1 MLLDIRPEKCFL
13 DFCLES
19 KKKYIENGW
28 PNPRLETWRLTQLP
42 KLINQEFSFQCVDR
56 IDFNTNNNSLKPE
69 ALNLNSINYFRS
81 KYFCNHL
88 MTEVSLSNFSSGFN
102 LNIPENIKFN
112 NEIKLS
118 SFVKENQW
126 SSPVIVI
133 NVGEN
138 SEVKISLDI
147 EMTSNSMSTP
157 MISLNIMKGANVSF
171 GVNIFNNNKKV
182 NIESSNIASIESN
195 LFDESKLNMAIAQ
208 QGINVS
214 RTDVNVCLNG
224 ERSEFYLDGIYF
236 GRDNQHNDITTCVN
250 HLSEGT
256 ISRQIIRG
264 ILDDKSTGVYQGG
277 IKVSKIAQKTDGQQ
291 MSRAL
296 LLSELAESNSKPELE
311 IFADDVS
318 CSHGATIG
326 ELNLDQFFYLLSRG
340 INKTRAREILI
351 IAYLHELIDSVN
363 NEDLAMML
371 NNSVD
376 YWLNQNNL
384 NIAA

>member
-1 MLLDIRPEKCFL
+1 
-13 DFCLES
+13 
-19 KKKYIENGW
+19 
-28 PNPRLETWRLTQLP
+28 
-42 KLINQEFSFQCVDR
+42 
-56 IDFNTNNNSLKPE
+56 
-69 ALNLNSINYFRS
+69 
-81 KYFCNHL
+81 
-88 MTEVSLSNFSSGFN
+88 
-102 LNIPENIKFN
+102 
-112 NEIKLS
+112 
-118 SFVKENQW
+118 
-126 SSPVIVI
+126 
-133 NVGEN
+133 
-138 SEVKISLDI
+138 
-147 EMTSNSMSTP
+147 MTSNSMSTP